1 MFLLFGIVLGILGS
15 LLAKDIIDKQ
25 RSDYYYDKMINGL
38 EDMNKDMNK
47 TLARISHNLKQL

>member
-38 EDMNKDMNK
+38 EDMNKD
-47 TLARISHNLKQL
+47 LARISHNLKQL